1 MDTESGTKGK
11 ILSFVKKSDP
21 TSCEAFL
28 TEILATLRA
37 QGAENQPHKLMV
49 IEYIETENE
58 SSYNLY
64 IGGPGE
70 MRPHHL
76 VGILYCLAD
85 NVAGSH

>member
-28 TEILATLRA
+28 TEMLTIVRA
-37 QGAENQPHKLMV
+37 LDPDKQPNKLML
-49 IEYIETENE
+49 IEYMETDDK

-64 IGGPGE
+64 VGGPGD

-76 VGILYCLAD
+76 VGILHCLAL
-85 NVAGSH
+85 NVAGS